1 MDDYQVLL
9 KPLLTEKS
17 SALREEKQKFIFVV
31 HPSANKIEVRLA
43 VERVLKVKVRSVNIM
58 NVRGK
63 LKRLGRFSGLKPGWR
78 KAIVTLEP
86 GTKLDLFE
94 GA

>member
-1 MDDYQVLL
+1 MDDFQVLL

-17 SALREEKQKFIFVV
+17 SALREGQHQFVFVV
-31 HPSANKIEVRLA
+31 HPSANKIQVRHA
-43 VERVLKVKVRSVNIM
+43 IERVLKVKVENVNIM

-63 LKRLGRFSGLKPGWR
+63 QKRLGRFSGMRPGWR

-86 GTKLDLFE
+86 GAKLDLFE